1 MNVTIGVDIHKRE
14 SQACVIDE
22 DGDVIEET
30 RFRTTPEAFEKA
42 LSKYGPSPVVI
53 EAVGFH
59 RPVAKWLT
67 EQGHELHLAHARSLE
82 KPKVKTDKID
92 AEHLARLLKADL
104 LPESWYAPESIQ
116 LLRDLARH
124 RQFLGQ
130 QFGRLK
136 GKVKH
141 DLYKHGHFVGD
152 NPARTKKGRREL
164 RKLNIPEVTSTIVL
178 IEALEREMHDM
189 NQRIDTITT
198 NDPNAEL
205 LMTIPGV
212 GAFTALVLLAE
223 VGDFNR
229 FPTPEKLAS
238 YAGLSIRQEQSGDSE
253 WKGHITRQGN
263 ALLRWMLVEMARNHV
278 KYAPKSAISRKFAK
292 MAKAKGSQRA
302 IVAAGR
308 KLLHV
313 MHAMMR
319 TRTPFEVNRA

>member
-1 MNVTIGVDIHKRE
+1 MNVVIGVDIHKRE

-22 DGDVIEET
+22 DGDVVEEK
-30 RFRTTPEAFEKA
+30 RFKTTPEGFAKA

-67 EQGHELHLAHARSLE
+67 EQGHELHLAHARDLE

-92 AEHLARLLKADL
+92 AEHLAQLLRADL
-104 LPESWYAPESIQ
+104 LPEAWYAPESIQ
-116 LLRDLARH
+116 KLRDLARH

-130 QFGRLK
+130 QYGRLK

-141 DLYKHGHFVGD
+141 DLYKHGHFVED
-152 NPARTKKGRREL
+152 NPAATRGGRREIV
-164 RKLNIPEVTSTIVL
+164 KLQLPEITSTVQL
-178 IEALEREMHDM
+178 LEAIQREMHAMD
-189 NQRIDTITT
+189 QLIAKVTT
-198 NDPNAEL
+198 NDPSAEL

-212 GAFTALVLLAE
+212 GAFTALVILAE

-229 FPTPEKLAS
+229 FPTADKLAS
-238 YAGLSIRQEQSGDSE
+238 YAGLSIRMEQSGDSE
-253 WKGHITRQGN
+253 WKGHITRHGN
-263 ALLRWMLVEMARNHV
+263 ALLRWMLVEMARNHI
-278 KYAPKSAISRKFAK
+278 KYAPTSAISRKYAK
-292 MAKAKGSQRA
+292 MVKPKGSQRA
-302 IVAAGR
+302 AVAAAR

-319 TRTPFEVNRA
+319 TKTPFQVNRA